1 MHELS
6 RQRGIPD
13 FMTFSGSASNVSTLA
28 HELGHAFHQEA
39 MLDVRPLNRSYAM
52 NVAETASTFAEM
64 IVADA
69 TVQQAETK
77 EEKLVLLEDK
87 VQRSVAFFMNIHAR
101 FLFETRFYEER
112 KRGVVPASRLNEL
125 MEEAQREAYCNA
137 LEEYHPLFWAS
148 SFTFTSRRCRFTI
161 SLIHSATCF
170 LLAFTRWRLKKKTHS
185 KRSIWRYCEIRLL

>member
-1 MHELS
+1 
-6 RQRGIPD
+6 
-13 FMTFSGSASNVSTLA
+13 MTFSGSASNVSTLA

-69 TVQQAETK
+69 TVQQAETR

-137 LEEYHPLFWAS
+137 LEEYHPLFGHQ
-148 SFTFTSRRCRFTI
+148 SFIFTSRGCRFTI

-170 LLAFTRWRLKKKTHS
+170 LLAFTRWRLKKKCI
-185 KRSIWRYCEIRLL
+185 RREVYGAIARYGFYDSGGFGDEAFGR

>member
-1 MHELS
+1 MHQFS
-6 RQRGIPD
+6 GQRGIPD

-39 MLDVRPLNRSYAM
+39 MLNVRPLNRSYAM

-69 TVQQAETK
+69 TVQQAETR

-137 LEEYHPLFWAS
+137 LEEYHPLFLGIKAS
-148 SFTFTSRRCRFTI
+148 FSHHEGAVLQFP
-161 SLIHSATCF
+161 L
-170 LLAFTRWRLKKKTHS
+170 
-185 KRSIWRYCEIRLL
+185 YIRLPVFSWYLRVGA